1 VLILV
6 ASCTGGPSPT
16 ASPLPIPSLFRDG
29 PTETLANGLHRFW
42 PESGPIEHGRPYR
55 YQLYTHCWVPMLI
68 DVDGSLWDVA
78 TVTDHDGKPPLD
90 YGNSYDPSTFEIS
103 LADPAVATFRS
114 DRGDMTLELRRLPDS
129 IDLQICA

>member
-1 VLILV
+1 MV
-6 ASCTGGPSPT
+6 AGCAGAAAPT
-16 ASPLPIPSLFRDG
+16 TAPLPMPSLFRDG
-29 PTETLANGLHRFW
+29 PTERLANGLHRFW

-78 TVTDHDGKPPLD
+78 KVIDHDGKPPLE
-90 YGNSYDPSTFEIS
+90 YGNAFDQGTFEIS
-103 LADPAVATFRS
+103 AADPAVATYRS
-114 DRGDMTLELRRLPDS
+114 DLGDMTLELRRLPVS